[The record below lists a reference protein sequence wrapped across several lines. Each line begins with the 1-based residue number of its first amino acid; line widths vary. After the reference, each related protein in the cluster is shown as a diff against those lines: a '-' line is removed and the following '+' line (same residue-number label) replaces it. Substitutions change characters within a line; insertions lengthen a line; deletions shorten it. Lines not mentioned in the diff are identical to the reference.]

1 MFSSFINFVFEGVHA
16 YVQMYERETEHMCV
30 SQRLTS
36 RSIHLAF
43 YCLVCCFCSSEM
55 GSVIRTW
62 GHQLVG
68 YGVSGI
74 LLVLPP
80 QYGDCSMAYTL
91 YEWVLMMKCRYSY
104 SHSKHFTSWVIAPV
118 HTFIT
123 FSEIYWVFILF
134 FILGTYLIMKLKLNF
149 ASYVKTALEYCSSN
163 AFVIYFVCIWV
174 CEGEFE
180 RGCVC
185 TTALVK
191 RSGNDL

>member
-16 YVQMYERETEHMCV
+16 YVQMCVWERETEHMCV

-43 YCLVCCFCSSEM
+43 YCLICCLCSSEM

-80 QYGDCSMAYTL
+80 QDGDCSMAYTL
-91 YEWVLMMKCRYSY
+91 CKWVLMMKFRYSY

-118 HTFIT
+118 YTFIIFQEYT
-123 FSEIYWVFILF
+123 RFSF
-134 FILGTYLIMKLKLNF
+134 
-149 ASYVKTALEYCSSN
+149 
-163 AFVIYFVCIWV
+163 YFS
-174 CEGEFE
+174 F
-180 RGCVC
+180 
-185 TTALVK
+185 
-191 RSGNDL
+191 